1 MNTMRC
7 VNVMDDKI
15 METYKGKEIVIE
27 IHTHNH
33 PHGGHYGGK
42 VDLSINGKRIHV
54 MPTDDEFGSH

>member
-1 MNTMRC
+1 
-7 VNVMDDKI
+7 MDDKI

-42 VDLSINGKRIHV
+42 VVLSINGKRIHV